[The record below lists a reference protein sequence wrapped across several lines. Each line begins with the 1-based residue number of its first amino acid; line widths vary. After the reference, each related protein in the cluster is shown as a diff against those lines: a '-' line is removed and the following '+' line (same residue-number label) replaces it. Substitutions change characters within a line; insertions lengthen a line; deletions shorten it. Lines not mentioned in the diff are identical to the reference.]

1 MPIIDPRT
9 GEALTA
15 PLEQNAAP
23 HDALTPPPAQGAD
36 AGADAPGQA
45 GHKEAPREEV
55 RREDVIL
62 DADASNIQQI
72 LEASMQVPFLLD
84 CWAPGSEQC
93 QTLMPV
99 LEKLALEYRGAF
111 VLARLDVEANP
122 EIAAQLGVASVPDV
136 KLVSQ
141 GGLVDGFQGAL
152 PEKALRD
159 WLGRYFPAP
168 EDAPASPEELAEA
181 AFEAGDVATAREI
194 YQTLVEQY
202 PQHYAYQI
210 GLARTLVAE
219 GLGDDARSVLDN
231 LPPEERDA
239 APARGVRASIE
250 FGERA
255 LPQAEIDALG
265 ERDDSDA
272 QFQRALRHLADASYE
287 AGLESLLRLMQSDRA
302 YGDDAAR
309 KTLLQVFDALG
320 ADHPLTVT
328 YRRRLFAQLY

>member
-15 PLEQNAAP
+15 PLDQTAATPEASPAQPAAPGDNAA
-23 HDALTPPPAQGAD
+23 TG
-36 AGADAPGQA
+36 
-45 GHKEAPREEV
+45 EV

-72 LEASMQVPFLLD
+72 LEASMQVPFLLG
-84 CWAPGSEQC
+84 CWSPESEAC

-111 VLARLDVEANP
+111 VLARLDVAANP
-122 EIAAQLGVASVPDV
+122 EIAGQLGVGSVPDV

-152 PEKALRD
+152 PEKELRE
-159 WLGRYFPAP
+159 WLGRYFQAP
-168 EDAPASPEELAEA
+168 EDAPASPEELAA
-181 AFEAGDVATAREI
+181 AALDAGDTATAREI

-202 PQHYAYQI
+202 PEHYAYQVS
-210 GLARTLVAE
+210 LARTLVTE
-219 GLGDDARSVLDN
+219 GLSDDARGVLDN

-255 LPQAEIDALG
+255 LPPAEIDALG

-272 QFQRALRHLADASYE
+272 QFQRALRHLADGSYE
-287 AGLESLLRLMQSDRA
+287 AGLEGLLRLMKSDRA
-302 YGDDAAR
+302 YSDDAAR

-328 YRRRLFAQLY
+328 YRRKLFAQLY